1 MAATVTAPADP
12 IAGYLDSLVYERKLS
27 KHTWTS
33 YAHELAQLVVLADT
47 RALNELTPANIREG
61 VIQAHAQGLS
71 ARSIAHRLSVW
82 RSFYRW
88 LTLHTALET
97 NPVATV
103 RAPKRAKA
111 LPKALSVDDTKTMME
126 ASQSKLPQ
134 ALRDGAMVE
143 LFYSSGLRLAELINL
158 DLKYK
163 EHANGD
169 RSAGWLD
176 LPGKQVHVTGKGN
189 RQRTVPI
196 GSKAI
201 AALKAW
207 LAVRP
212 QFIRADAQPLFL
224 SSHGRRISPSSVKQ
238 RVKRVALAA
247 GIAPNVHPHVLRH
260 SFASHVLQSSGDLR
274 AVQEMLGHASIAATQ
289 IYTSLDFQHLA
300 KVYDQAHPRAR
311 KRS

>member
-1 MAATVTAPADP
+1 MTAPADP
-12 IAGYLDSLVYERKLS
+12 IACYLDSLVYERKLS

-33 YAHELAQLVVLADT
+33 YAHELAQLVALADT

-88 LTLHTALET
+88 LALHTALET

-103 RAPKRAKA
+103 RAPKRARP

-143 LFYSSGLRLAELINL
+143 LFYSSGLRLTELINL

-238 RVKRVALAA
+238 RVKRVALTA
-247 GIAPNVHPHVLRH
+247 GIAANVHPHVLRH

-300 KVYDQAHPRAR
+300 SVYDQAHPRAR